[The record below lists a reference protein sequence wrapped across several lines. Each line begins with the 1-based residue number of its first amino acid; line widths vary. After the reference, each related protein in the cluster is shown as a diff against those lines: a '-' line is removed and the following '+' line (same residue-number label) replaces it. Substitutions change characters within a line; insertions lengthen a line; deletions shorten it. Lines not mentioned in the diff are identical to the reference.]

1 MRVFPLWIQVDPI
14 PAEYV
19 GDVAFEAVVEGARET
34 GAATMES
41 NDADGGV
48 ATWLIVPVE
57 NREFYRRLDERL
69 ASRGLTANT
78 RSTQAGLLIGG

>member
-19 GDVAFEAVVEGARET
+19 GDVAFEVVVEVAREI
-34 GAATMES
+34 GAGTMES
-41 NDADGGV
+41 NDADRGV